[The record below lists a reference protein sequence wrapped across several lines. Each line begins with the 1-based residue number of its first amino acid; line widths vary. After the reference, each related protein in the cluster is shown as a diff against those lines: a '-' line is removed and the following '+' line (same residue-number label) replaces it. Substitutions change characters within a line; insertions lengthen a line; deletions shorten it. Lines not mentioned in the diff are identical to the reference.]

1 MWFSELY
8 GKDLCVYM
16 RHYGW
21 QKKKTGAWYVKKR
34 KARCWP
40 WCFDFR
46 WINPIFNCM
55 LCSWHIYEKSCS
67 VHLNV
72 IVTTGGTVLSQMIH
86 LDFGEWH
93 CFVSVYFSSPLP
105 HSMKPR
111 RLSCQD
117 GKETY
122 LSNKICLLD
131 IKKKPDQNQAA
142 MLVSLGSLL
151 TSVLHLRTD

>member
-1 MWFSELY
+1 
-8 GKDLCVYM
+8 M

-111 RLSCQD
+111 RFSCQD

>member
-1 MWFSELY
+1 MCIHETLWVTEKENWGLICKEAQGTLLAMMLWFQMNKS
-8 GKDLCVYM
+8 
-16 RHYGW
+16 H
-21 QKKKTGAWYVKKR
+21 
-34 KARCWP
+34 
-40 WCFDFR
+40 
-46 WINPIFNCM
+46 INCM

-67 VHLNV
+67 VHFNV

-111 RLSCQD
+111 RFSCQD